1 MRAHLKLL
9 ALAIFLSSLGNNAAL
24 AQSTENKFNDLF
36 VTSGY
41 AAAFGAALGASALA
55 FKTHPENHLRYIS
68 VGASLGFIGGT
79 IVGSYIIFSPGL
91 IASDQSAAEGV
102 SLASNS
108 RSGVLVQP
116 IFSSKDMGLQGLATG
131 FNLPL

>member
-1 MRAHLKLL
+1 MRSFSKLL
-9 ALAIFLSSLGNNAAL
+9 AFSVAVASFVSGRAH

-55 FKTHPENHLRYIS
+55 FKTHPENHLRYVS

-91 IASDQSAAEGV
+91 IADNETAGDAV
-102 SLASNS
+102 RMASNG
-108 RSGVLVQP
+108 RSGILVQP
-116 IFSSKDMGLQGLATG
+116 IFGSDGMDFKGFATG
-131 FNLPL
+131 FSLNL